1 MAQWSELFDTD
12 FICHTK
18 QMVQVNKLQHVQTC
32 RLLQSLRRTDRRVW
46 SSNHCC
52 GHAQRFEGW
61 HAQTTTW
68 KTQRNSMSVRL
79 SQLQATMRSQ
89 TCLCRLQFSGKM
101 ADLALLRVGIN
112 VDIQRTDGTVTWCLK
127 NESHSQVS
135 LDWNFKLKTWRTCQM
150 LSRLLSTFFPHSGRD
165 CSFL

>member
-1 MAQWSELFDTD
+1 MYCDLPLQVVTANVCYKRSKFQLNAGRDRFEMTVFFVCSKNYIAQWSELFDTD

-32 RLLQSLRRTDRRVW
+32 RLLQSLRRTERRVW

-79 SQLQATMRSQ
+79 SQLQATMRS
-89 TCLCRLQFSGKM
+89 
-101 ADLALLRVGIN
+101 
-112 VDIQRTDGTVTWCLK
+112 
-127 NESHSQVS
+127 
-135 LDWNFKLKTWRTCQM
+135 
-150 LSRLLSTFFPHSGRD
+150 
-165 CSFL
+165 